1 MTLERYPGLTMG
13 DGTPFPPKKPRWPQ
27 PTQSPPDVHVLCDWE
42 MDGGCEATDGCWV
55 EPDGICEH
63 GHPSWLLIMG
73 LI

>member
-1 MTLERYPGLTMG
+1 MPLERYPGV
-13 DGTPFPPKKPRWPQ
+13 PAEQPKKPRWPQ
-27 PTQSPPDVHVLCDWE
+27 PTQSAPDVHVLCDWE